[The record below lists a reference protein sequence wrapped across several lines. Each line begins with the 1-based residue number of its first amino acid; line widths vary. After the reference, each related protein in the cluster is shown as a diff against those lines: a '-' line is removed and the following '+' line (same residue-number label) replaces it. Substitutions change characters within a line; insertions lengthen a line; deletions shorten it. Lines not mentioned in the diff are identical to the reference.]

1 MTPTKKC
8 LWNLISMEITVATA
22 RKALAV
28 EPCVLRRDPW
38 KWEYLGTKTEVVGLW
53 EKVGK

>member
-28 EPCVLRRDPW
+28 EPCVLRREPW